1 MLNDYQTNKPEK
13 YEFTVKRISLLQ
25 KLLSSADKKTV
36 NQFIDEVRRTVY
48 FYHVHQHEIVSETLT
63 QETDEFF
70 KKLNNKA
77 HQLARF
83 TTELSSMMRDAP
95 PELYMEALKAD
106 RSIDGIHGEL
116 VNLCLTLDELLKQK
130 GKFVID
136 ITTTVKTIYDCYC
149 RVFKVKPSGVPYTHG
164 SDIPD
169 QAPLEDMLV
178 PVLHILVMKDLD
190 RCHRLAQK
198 VIRNSTQRPTNIPDP
213 QKN

>member
-1 MLNDYQTNKPEK
+1 MLNDYQTSKPVK

-25 KLLSSADKKTV
+25 KLLSSADKKIV

-48 FYHVHQHEIVSETLT
+48 FYHLHQHEVVSESVTK
-63 QETDEFF
+63 ETDDFF

-83 TTELSSMMRDAP
+83 TTELSTMMRHAP
-95 PELYMEALKAD
+95 PELYMEAMKAD

-116 VNLCLTLDELLKQK
+116 VNLCLTLDNLLKQK

-136 ITTTVKTIYDCYC
+136 ITTTVETIYECYC
-149 RVFKVKPSGVPYTHG
+149 RVFDIKPNGIPYTEG
-164 SDIPD
+164 SEVPD

-178 PVLHILVMKDLD
+178 PVLHVLVMKDLD

-198 VIRNSTQRPTNIPDP
+198 VIKKAR
-213 QKN
+213 